1 MALDLVE
8 LLDYLKIDSAHLVGV
23 SMGGMIAQVT
33 ATIRPSR
40 VKSLTSIMSASGNPR
55 TGTGKVKAI
64 YSLFMHPE
72 QPDNPEK
79 LFEHFCRVFNTLKVL
94 NMNIR
99 VKNKKNS
106 CETPAKFLLT
116 RRERKG
122 SFWPF

>member
-40 VKSLTSIMSASGNPR
+40 VKFFDLHYVGFPETLEPEQARLKPF
-55 TGTGKVKAI
+55 TL
-64 YSLFMHPE
+64 LFMHPE

-79 LFEHFCRVFNTLKVL
+79 LFEHFCRVFNTLKSPKYEYP
-94 NMNIR
+94 R
-99 VKNKKNS
+99 EEQEK
-106 CETPAKFLLT
+106 TPARLQPN
-116 RRERKG
+116 
-122 SFWPF
+122 SF

>member
-79 LFEHFCRVFNTLKVL
+79 LFEHFCRVFNTL
-94 NMNIR
+94 
-99 VKNKKNS
+99 
-106 CETPAKFLLT
+106 
-116 RRERKG
+116 
-122 SFWPF
+122 